1 MAQEEVRLSVQAVMR
16 QDQGRVRGRQEDS
29 CLVQS
34 LADRPVAL
42 LVVADGMGGH
52 RGGDTASRA
61 AVKAVAAELAP
72 LLQRVLPI
80 PTLRLPETEAAAGDA
95 APAPGGSDAMR
106 TVNLNLATVHLDEQA
121 DSRGMAG
128 LEAAEVEAALAQAVT
143 HSHEAVRAAAQ
154 EIGAL
159 DDAGTTLTVALI
171 GGLTLFCAQVG
182 DSRAYLWR
190 HSQLRQL
197 THDHSGAAALV
208 AAGVISEEEARNHP
222 VAHQLYRYLGGAA
235 QAARADITKHQLAP
249 GDRVLLCSDGLWDM
263 LRDADIAGQLLA
275 AADLEE
281 AAAKLIEAANAAGGE
296 DNITVVL
303 AQLAG
308 EEV

>member
-1 MAQEEVRLSVQAVMR
+1 
-16 QDQGRVRGRQEDS
+16 
-29 CLVQS
+29 
-34 LADRPVAL
+34 L

-52 RGGDTASRA
+52 QGGNIASRA
-61 AVKAVAAELAP
+61 AVKAVEAELAP
-72 LLQRVLPI
+72 LLQRVQPI
-80 PTLRLPETEAAAGDA
+80 PTLRLSETGEADDDA
-95 APAPGGSDAMR
+95 APAPAAPDAKR
-106 TVNLNLATVHLDEQA
+106 TVNLSRPTVNLSQATVHLDEQA
-121 DSRGMAG
+121 DNLGTVGTEAAG
-128 LEAAEVEAALAQAVT
+128 VEAAEVETALAQAVAL
-143 HSHEAVRAAAQ
+143 SQDAVRAAAQ

-159 DDAGTTLTVALI
+159 DDAGTTLTIGLI
-171 GGLTLFCAQVG
+171 AGLTLFCAQVG

-222 VAHQLYRYLGGAA
+222 VAHQLYRYLGGSA

-263 LRDADIAGQLLA
+263 LHDAEIAGQLLA
-275 AADLEE
+275 AADLED
-281 AAAKLIEAANAAGGE
+281 AAAKLIAAANAAGGE